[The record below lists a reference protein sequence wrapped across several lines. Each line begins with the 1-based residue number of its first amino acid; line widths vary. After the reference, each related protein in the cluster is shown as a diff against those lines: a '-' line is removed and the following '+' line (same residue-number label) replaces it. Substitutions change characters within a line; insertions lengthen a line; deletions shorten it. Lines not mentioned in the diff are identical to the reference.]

1 MSGQGGGETVN
12 LDTLS
17 ATQLS
22 QVKKQLDEELEHL
35 TTSFTQLAAA
45 QSKFRECLRC
55 VQGGKSPAL
64 EENKSILVPLT
75 NSLYVRGKL
84 ASASHVI
91 VDVGTGFYVEKDIKS
106 AAEFYN
112 NKVNEVGSNIK
123 ELENII
129 QSKTN
134 NVRMIE
140 EDKKWL
146 PLLNSSSSNNKHE
159 QTHAHHED
167 YFTKDNPRP
176 PPPPMNVG
184 IHQPSVSKATS

>member
-1 MSGQGGGETVN
+1 MSAQGGGETVN

-17 ATQLS
+17 APQLS

-55 VQGGKSPAL
+55 VQGGKSPTL
-64 EENKSILVPLT
+64 EDDKSILVPLT

-106 AAEFYN
+106 ATEFYN

-123 ELENII
+123 ELDTII

-134 NVRMIE
+134 NVRVIE
-140 EDKKWL
+140 EGICHYSVTNALAPITNWSR
-146 PLLNSSSSNNKHE
+146 SSVLRQKMASAP
-159 QTHAHHED
+159 Q
-167 YFTKDNPRP
+167 
-176 PPPPMNVG
+176 
-184 IHQPSVSKATS
+184 QQQQQQ